1 MLSRFSYDWLF
12 VTLWA
17 IALQAHLSMGFSR
30 QEYWSG
36 LPCPP
41 PGIFLAQGWNTCF
54 LYFLHWQVNSLP
66 LSHLGQSLSMLLQ
79 MSESPSFSWLKDIP
93 LCVCMCVCVCVLS
106 IVYICVYI
114 YICVCVCVYIY
125 IYIFIFCIYLTTEGH
140 SDCFCILASFLF
152 LDSHS
157 YLVQLRKV

>member
-1 MLSRFSYDWLF
+1 MLSRFSHDWLF

-79 MSESPSFSWLKDIP
+79 MSESPSFSWLNDIP
-93 LCVCMCVCVCVLS
+93 LCVCMCVCVCV
-106 IVYICVYI
+106 C
-114 YICVCVCVYIY
+114 IY